1 MAGEGAMMQ
10 AIQSLAY
17 NKSLRNKHNRSS
29 WKDIK
34 IQEQTPGNDSIKSSP
49 ELLEAIKNRLQ
60 AENKKRKKQ
69 QILLAFF
76 SLFVAIF
83 LIYLITI
90 SII

>member
-34 IQEQTPGNDSIKSSP
+34 IQDQTPRNDSIQSTP
-49 ELLEAIKNRLQ
+49 ELLEAIKSVYKLKIKKERS
-60 AENKKRKKQ
+60 NKFYW
-69 QILLAFF
+69 LFF
-76 SLFVAIF
+76 LF
-83 LIYLITI
+83 L
-90 SII
+90 